1 MALQDPLFALAAGAV
16 VTLAY
21 SALVTVA
28 LAAAND
34 PRATT
39 TAVKAAHVI
48 IPLPLG
54 SPGVYGSTGV
64 LVCRLLENWARI
76 GLWLGLGVGTGVI
89 GVGTGVIE
97 GLLGFGKAL
106 PQAAHPMR
114 PRAQGM
120 NPLLAGTRASPPR

>member
-64 LVCRLLENWARI
+64 LVCRLLENWVRI
-76 GLWLGLGVGTGVI
+76 GLWLGL

-120 NPLLAGTRASPPR
+120 KPLIAGTRASPPR

>member
-89 GVGTGVIE
+89 E

>member
-1 MALQDPLFALAAGAV
+1 M
-16 VTLAY
+16 TLAY

-89 GVGTGVIE
+89 E